1 MNFGR
6 DVVSGWKLAMKAFN
20 CQLCGTCCY
29 GEGGIYATAGE
40 IEEIARLLDM
50 APAEFRS
57 RYCEKRH
64 GRIYLLSG
72 PGNYCVF
79 FDKEKMCLI
88 HPVKP
93 ARCIRWPYFN
103 AIVADRDNWELAKE
117 ACPGINP
124 KCSHEQFVREAEA
137 AGFPAEKKGAE
148 SV

>member
-1 MNFGR
+1 
-6 DVVSGWKLAMKAFN
+6 MKAFD
-20 CQLCGTCCY
+20 CQLCGQCCY
-29 GEGGIYATAGE
+29 GEGGIYVTP
-40 IEEIARLLDM
+40 EEIDRI
-50 APAEFRS
+50 AEFLGRTPAGFLSESCEDRNS
-57 RYCEKRH
+57 RT
-64 GRIYLLSG
+64 YLRTG
-72 PGNYCVF
+72 ADNYCFF

-124 KCSHEQFVREAEA
+124 DCTHEQFVREAEA